1 MQRLFFDRIAD
12 TRTDT
17 YIYIYTLYMYTTVY
31 DIYIYIHTYIDI
43 LAFTDSCTDTI
54 YLIDADEP
62 FDIYVD

>member
-1 MQRLFFDRIAD
+1 
-12 TRTDT
+12 
-17 YIYIYTLYMYTTVY
+17 MYTTVY
-31 DIYIYIHTYIDI
+31 DIYIYIYIHTYIDI

>member
-1 MQRLFFDRIAD
+1 M
-12 TRTDT
+12 
-17 YIYIYTLYMYTTVY
+17 M
-31 DIYIYIHTYIDI
+31 YIYIHTYIDI